1 MKNLTQQKPIAIQVE
16 DIASVAQRGVER
28 ALAARRSMLE
38 LSSEQAND
46 VSGGALSLGSSFFLK
61 PIIAGGRIGPLD
73 PYGPFGPLGSGGF
86 GGKILAV

>member
-1 MKNLTQQKPIAIQVE
+1 MKNLTEQKPIAIQAE

-28 ALAARRSMLE
+28 ALAARQSMLE

-46 VSGGALSLGSSFFLK
+46 VSGGAISVGNSIFLK

-73 PYGPFGPLGSGGF
+73 PYGPFGPFGSGGF
-86 GGKILAV
+86 RGKILAV